1 MKEIKRDFNK
11 RKNEINTY
19 FIFLENLLIYD
30 TVSWNGNSQEKIL
43 SELRSIMKSNIFLM
57 LYNLTESSISAA
69 IEQIHISIKRDKNI
83 SFDNVNE
90 GIKIKLIRYLKNKK
104 KVKKFIDEIDE
115 ISIDIIS
122 SCFDKK
128 GVFSGNAGRR
138 EINDLAK
145 QYGFSINSDYKK
157 TKHGK
162 KLDKVKD
169 HRNALAHGVF
179 SFREIGKEYTLTDI
193 REFKDETIAYLEQI
207 IENIEIYINKK
218 AYNSVK

>member
-1 MKEIKRDFNK
+1 MKEIKRDFNQ

-43 SELRSIMKSNIFLM
+43 IELRSIMKANIFLM

-69 IEQIHISIKRDKNI
+69 IEQIHISIKKDNNI

-90 GIKIKLIRYLKNKK
+90 GIKIKLIKYLKNKK
-104 KVKKFIDEIDE
+104 KVKKFINEIDE

-128 GVFSGNAGRR
+128 NVFSGNAGRS

-145 QYGFSINSDYKK
+145 QYGFSTNSDYKK

-162 KLDKVKD
+162 KLEKVKH
-169 HRNALAHGVF
+169 HRNELAHGDF

-207 IENIEIYINKK
+207 IKNIEIYINKK
-218 AYNSVK
+218 AYNSLK